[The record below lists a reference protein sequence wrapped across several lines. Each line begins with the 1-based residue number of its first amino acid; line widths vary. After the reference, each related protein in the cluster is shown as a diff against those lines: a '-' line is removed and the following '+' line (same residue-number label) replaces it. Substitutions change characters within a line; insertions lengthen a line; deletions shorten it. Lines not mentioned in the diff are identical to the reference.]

1 MELLLKGLE
10 WVGDRAEVSA
20 GGDFQFIKLT
30 RHGLREVFK
39 YIDIALF
46 PPFLKVAGEGAG
58 IAEGTGMLATDIG
71 IEKETFRGA
80 FPSSVR
86 LKGMPPAMNLLSRVN
101 DNHILF
107 QGNQD
112 KFNRFQKILQI

>member
-1 MELLLKGLE
+1 MLKGLE
-10 WVGDRAEVSA
+10 WVGDGAEVST

-71 IEKETFRGA
+71 IKKETFRGA

-107 QGNQD
+107 QGNQE

>member
-10 WVGDRAEVSA
+10 RVGDGAEVAA
-20 GGDFQFIKLT
+20 GGDFQFIKLP

-39 YIDIALF
+39 DIDIALF

-58 IAEGTGMLATDIG
+58 IAEGAGMLATDIG
-71 IEKETFRGA
+71 IKQETLGGA

-86 LKGMPPAMNLLSRVN
+86 LKGMPPAVNLLSRVN
-101 DNHILF
+101 DDNILF

-112 KFNRFQKILQI
+112 KFNQFQKILQI

>member
-10 WVGDRAEVSA
+10 RVGDRAEVSA